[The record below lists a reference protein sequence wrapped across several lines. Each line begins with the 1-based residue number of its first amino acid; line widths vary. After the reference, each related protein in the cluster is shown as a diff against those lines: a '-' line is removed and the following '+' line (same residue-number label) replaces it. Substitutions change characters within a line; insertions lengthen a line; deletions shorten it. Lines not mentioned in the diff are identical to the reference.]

1 MSKRVELAAA
11 VERLPASADR
21 LVVSARQRRAV
32 TLTALEAVCDKSL
45 VRLIMAALETRSQV
59 TDAAERRRKLQLTD
73 LVRQSAVDMGVDYKP
88 FNAWLVNV
96 FLDEDLLQESE
107 SIT

>member
-1 MSKRVELAAA
+1 MTKQTEQVTPVSPAKLKRIATMSALESIFDKATVQLITTLLAA
-11 VERLPASADR
+11 
-21 LVVSARQRRAV
+21 RAGQ
-32 TLTALEAVCDKSL
+32 LDPEA
-45 VRLIMAALETRSQV
+45 
-59 TDAAERRRKLQLTD
+59 RRRKLCLTD
-73 LVRQSAVDMGVDYKP
+73 LVRQSAVNMGVDYAP